1 LEEEALARPMIQIF
15 DRKENTAMALLKA
28 PLKQPKTTGL
38 QVRIEDEVKLTLHKY
53 AEFLDANP
61 SYVVNEA
68 LKHLFKRDDDFKRW
82 MDNNADKH
90 PDNTSANG
98 TPKEMA
104 KIA

>member
-1 LEEEALARPMIQIF
+1 MS
-15 DRKENTAMALLKA
+15 LLKA
-28 PLKQPKTTGL
+28 PVKQSKTTGL

-68 LKHLFKRDDDFKRW
+68 LKHLFKRDVDFKRW
-82 MDNNADKH
+82 MDNSADKP
-90 PDNTSANG
+90 PDNAAANG
-98 TPKEMA
+98 TLKDMA

>member
-1 LEEEALARPMIQIF
+1 MP
-15 DRKENTAMALLKA
+15 LLKA
-28 PLKQPKTTGL
+28 PQKQPKTTGL

-68 LKHLFKRDDDFKRW
+68 LKHLFRKDDEFKRW
-82 MDNNADKH
+82 MDNNTEKL
-90 PDNTSANG
+90 PVPSSSNG
-98 TPKEMA
+98 TPKETA

>member
-1 LEEEALARPMIQIF
+1 VP
-15 DRKENTAMALLKA
+15 LLKA
-28 PLKQPKTTGL
+28 PQKQPKTAGL
-38 QVRIEDEVKLTLHKY
+38 QVRIEDDVKLTLHKY

-68 LKHLFKRDDDFKRW
+68 LKNLFRKDDEFKRW
-82 MDNNADKH
+82 MDL
-90 PDNTSANG
+90 NTEKQPEPSSTNG